1 MISTPGGTVDIDGR
15 SGPLGG
21 PADQQ
26 RLRDLRAAASVVLV
40 GAGTVRAENYGAP
53 SRNGL
58 RIAVVTTTCRLDFSS
73 PLFASGAGLV
83 VTTTDAPAVPVES
96 RRHGTGTVDL
106 VEAVST
112 LGPGLIHVEGGPMLN
127 AALLEADLV
136 DAINLTVSPMLTG
149 AQGPSWAVSPHPTRH
164 FELDTVNSNDG
175 FVFARWVRVRNA

>member
-53 SRNGL
+53 SRNDL
-58 RIAVVTTTCRLDFSS
+58 RIAVITTTCRLDFSS

-83 VTTTDAPAVPVES
+83 VTTTDAPPVPVEN

-106 VEAVST
+106 ADAVAS
-112 LGPGLIHVEGGPMLN
+112 LGPGLVHVEGGPMLN

-136 DAINLTVSPMLTG
+136 DAINLTVSPLLTG
-149 AQGPSWAVSPHPTRH
+149 AQGPSWAVAPHAVRR
-164 FELDTVNSNDG
+164 FALETVESVDE
-175 FVFARWVRVRNA
+175 FVFARWVRVRSA